1 MKNAAHKNVLN
12 YDSGT
17 LLPNEEQIQKV
28 TLSNNINLIGG
39 FKRKTVNTV
48 EKYKDEYKRLP
59 VKMSSSGFLV
69 VYVLHTLI
77 ELDRP
82 VYGIEILDKIS
93 ETYDSNIWAPKHSTL
108 YPVLKK
114 MVNDGLIELSYKDNL
129 KRKYYYSITDLG
141 RQQYEV
147 EKKKIEGVV
156 KGSKTFFEDLY
167 KELF

>member
-1 MKNAAHKNVLN
+1 MKTK
-12 YDSGT
+12 
-17 LLPNEEQIQKV
+17 
-28 TLSNNINLIGG
+28 
-39 FKRKTVNTV
+39 
-48 EKYKDEYKRLP
+48 KYKDEYKRLP

-93 ETYDSNIWAPKHSTL
+93 ETYDPNIWAPKHSTL

-129 KRKYYYSITDLG
+129 KRKFYYSITDLG

-147 EKKKIEGVV
+147 EKKKIERVV